1 MESTLKRIESIL
13 KVLKLWQFFK
23 CLTPLKPT
31 IAVFFINEL
40 VKDLIVG
47 VVCQLLIEVLF
58 D

>member
-1 MESTLKRIESIL
+1 VAIL
-13 KVLKLWQFFK
+13 QMFNAIKAND
-23 CLTPLKPT
+23 CC
-31 IAVFFINEL
+31 FFINEL